1 MLSQHTLGLAE
12 SAHAGFLYTGSC
24 MLSQHM
30 LYLAESAHAGFLYA
44 GSCLSLHVLGIAELA
59 CADSSTP

>member
-12 SAHAGFLYTGSC
+12 SAHAGFLYTESC

-30 LYLAESAHAGFLYA
+30 LYLAESAHAGFLYTA
-44 GSCLSLHVLGIAELA
+44 VWVLHAESAHAISC
-59 CADSSTP
+59 